1 MGKIAALFVVW
12 FVVAIV
18 APELRPVLVVG
29 AFCCFGGF
37 VVGTQ
42 HTAKHT
48 TELHTNR
55 AERVSMRTAE
65 A

>member
-1 MGKIAALFVVW
+1 MRKLLMVGLVLFIAAMVL
-12 FVVAIV
+12 
-18 APELRPVLVVG
+18 PELRPLLLVG
-29 AFCCFGGF
+29 AFCWFGGF

-48 TELHTNR
+48 AALQANR
-55 AERVSMRTAE
+55 LVRQLE

>member
-1 MGKIAALFVVW
+1 MPKLLLIGVAW
-12 FVVAIV
+12 FVVAIL

-29 AFCCFGGF
+29 AFCWFGGF

-42 HTAKHT
+42 HRAKHDAQ
-48 TELHTNR
+48 LHANR
-55 AERVSMRTAE
+55 AERVSMQTIE

>member
-1 MGKIAALFVVW
+1 MGKVALIAAAW
-12 FVVAIV
+12 FVLAMVL
-18 APELRPVLVVG
+18 PELRPLLLVA
-29 AFCCFGGF
+29 AFSAFGGF

-48 TELHTNR
+48 AELRANR
-55 AERVSMRTAE
+55 AERASMRQVE